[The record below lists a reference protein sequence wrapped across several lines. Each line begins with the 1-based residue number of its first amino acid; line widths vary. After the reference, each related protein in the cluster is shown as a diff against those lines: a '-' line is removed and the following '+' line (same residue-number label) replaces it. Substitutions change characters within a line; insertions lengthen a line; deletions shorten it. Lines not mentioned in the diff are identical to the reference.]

1 MTRRSPRLWVA
12 ATVAVAGAVVAGS
25 CGIPADES
33 FREFDD
39 DELAGELTRA
49 TTTTTTVVVTA
60 TLPSVPSS
68 TPTVPDPTTTLVA
81 TVPFD
86 VYFVIGVQLQAQSV
100 ALSDVTA
107 AQVVAQLEQGPLQEG
122 SVGLRTVVRPG
133 LVREVRVGRGVLVV
147 DLNGEVL
154 QRTSQREQP
163 LAIAQIG
170 LSLAGLPRVGQLSFL
185 QDGEPLA
192 VPVPARDGEFSE
204 PGEPLVFDD
213 FAPLLASA
221 SATPTSTSTT
231 TTTTTAPPPPPA
243 TDPAPGSTAP
253 P

>member
-1 MTRRSPRLWVA
+1 MSRRPSRTVVA
-12 ATVAVAGAVVAGS
+12 ALVAIAATTIAGS
-25 CGIPADES
+25 CGIPADDS
-33 FREFDD
+33 FNEFDD

-49 TTTTTTVVVTA
+49 TTTTTTQVPVTTPA
-60 TLPSVPSS
+60 LPSSEPS
-68 TPTVPDPTTTLVA
+68 VVEPTTTLVA
-81 TVPFD
+81 TVPFE
-86 VYFVIGVQLQAQSV
+86 VYFVIGVQLQSQSV
-100 ALSDVTA
+100 ALSDATA

-133 LVREVRVGRGVLVV
+133 LVREVREGRGVLVV

-163 LAIAQIG
+163 LAIAQLA
-170 LSLAGLPRVGQLSFL
+170 LSLSGLPRIGQLSFL
-185 QDGEPLA
+185 QDGEPLP

-221 SATPTSTSTT
+221 TATVTTTS

-243 TDPAPGSTAP
+243 TEPTPGTTAP